1 LVRRIIL
8 GCLVVEVAT
17 FAAAVLLHSGI
28 SIFGRVEEQGIPEAF
43 VQGSIAV
50 AVAICTLGFWARK
63 AWARSTLLVC
73 QLMGI
78 GGALFGMFAALLQSG
93 RVELDT
99 YDAGRLVLLL
109 FTAVL
114 LLALPKE
121 G

>member
-1 LVRRIIL
+1 LVRRIIVV
-8 GCLVVEVAT
+8 CLVVEVAT
-17 FAAAVLLHSGI
+17 FAAAALLHSRI
-28 SIFGRVEEQGIPEAF
+28 SIFGRVEERGIPEAF

-50 AVAICTLGFWARK
+50 AVAICIQGFWTRK
-63 AWARSTLLVC
+63 AWARMALLVC